1 MTSKAINDIKKFN
14 VADRSEWLDIKK
26 NDTNYAN
33 KRKAGVEGYKSYEKE
48 AEAAQWLKL
57 SAIAL
62 SPKQPSSERFSPYK
76 IYPMRT
82 IKIKYAILYLLS
94 IHFMNTVYSTI
105 ISIVTFYS
113 PHISKLSAIYS
124 TQYWYGSSH

>member
-48 AEAAQWLKL
+48 AEAAQ
-57 SAIAL
+57 
-62 SPKQPSSERFSPYK
+62 
-76 IYPMRT
+76 
-82 IKIKYAILYLLS
+82 
-94 IHFMNTVYSTI
+94 
-105 ISIVTFYS
+105 
-113 PHISKLSAIYS
+113 
-124 TQYWYGSSH
+124 